1 MKVIT
6 VTGMPGSGK
15 EEFVNI
21 AKELGFSVF
30 RMGDVVRAEVKSRG
44 LELSSENVGNVAN
57 EERQK
62 HGLAIWAERTL
73 PLISGDMIL
82 IDGIRGDKE
91 LEVFQKSLN
100 QDLILIGIHTS
111 PKMRFDRIK
120 SRARSDATMTWEE
133 FQMRDVR
140 EIGWG
145 IGNAM
150 ALCEHMIINEGT
162 FEEYKDKIRNLL
174 KALKED

>member
-1 MKVIT
+1 
-6 VTGMPGSGK
+6 MPGSGK

-21 AKELGFSVF
+21 AREKGFSVV
-30 RMGDVVRAEVKSRG
+30 RMGDVVRTEVKNRG
-44 LELSSENVGNVAN
+44 LELSSENVGRVAN

-62 HGLAIWAERTL
+62 HGLGIWAERTL
-73 PLISGDMIL
+73 PLISGDTIL
-82 IDGIRGDKE
+82 IDGIRGDEE
-91 LEVFQKSLN
+91 LEIFKGALN

-111 PKMRFDRIK
+111 PKLRFDRIR

-133 FQMRDVR
+133 FQERDLR
-140 EIGWG
+140 ELGWG

-162 FEEYKDKIRNLL
+162 LEEYKDKIRSIL

>member
-1 MKVIT
+1 
-6 VTGMPGSGK
+6 MPGSGK
-15 EEFVNI
+15 EEFVNL

-30 RMGDVVRAEVKSRG
+30 RMGDVVRKEVKDRG
-44 LELSSENVGNVAN
+44 LELTNENVGKVAN

-62 HGLAIWAERTL
+62 HGLGIWAKRTL

-82 IDGIRGDKE
+82 IDGIRGDEE
-91 LEVFQKSLN
+91 LEVFKKSLK
-100 QDLILIGIHTS
+100 QDMILIGIHTS
-111 PKMRFDRIK
+111 PKIRFDRIK

-133 FQMRDVR
+133 FQKRDER

-162 FEEYKDKIRNLL
+162 LDEFKDKIRNLL
-174 KALKED
+174 KILKEN

>member
-1 MKVIT
+1 
-6 VTGMPGSGK
+6 MPGSGK

-21 AKELGFSVF
+21 ARGQGFSVV
-30 RMGDVVRAEVKSRG
+30 RMGDVVRTEVKNRN
-44 LELSSENVGNVAN
+44 LELSSENVGKVAH

-62 HGLAIWAERTL
+62 HGLGIWAERTL

-82 IDGIRGDKE
+82 IDGIRGDEE
-91 LEVFQKSLN
+91 LEVFKGALN

-111 PKMRFDRIK
+111 PKLRFDRIR

-133 FQMRDVR
+133 FQKRDLR
-140 EIGWG
+140 ELGWG

-162 FEEYKDKIRNLL
+162 LEEYKDKIRSIL